1 MVDLLEHLSEALEA
15 CVERGMQL
23 PFIMCAISPN
33 GSVLNMR
40 VHGGGIDPDVLAEHY
55 EEEGFRTPMTIAV
68 VDQTGEAVRIGITA
82 DEAKG
87 LVLQ

>member
-1 MVDLLEHLSEALEA
+1 VRHKP
-15 CVERGMQL
+15 ER
-23 PFIMCAISPN
+23 
-33 GSVLNMR
+33 VR

-82 DEAKG
+82 DDAKG
-87 LVLQ
+87 FVLQ